1 MTKSKVM
8 ESNFPQSGRSNRGVV
23 GSVESA
29 AISAHVAMA
38 THQRDVAQR
47 CVAILSTT
55 VLPVDGTYEV
65 LTWVGPTPLGRDFP
79 REPGMT
85 QYIGHPTTKRI
96 VEDRF
101 YTRPP
106 ETPLFQGL
114 EVGQAALC
122 VSIAQGRSDRAQ
134 GGTAANQD
142 VSENDLVYRL
152 VLRIS

>member
-29 AISAHVAMA
+29 AISAYVAKDE
-38 THQRDVAQR
+38 HQRYVAQR

-79 REPGMT
+79 REPGMA
-85 QYIGHPTTKRI
+85 QYIGHPATKKI
-96 VEDRF
+96 VEERF
-101 YTRPP
+101 YTMPP
-106 ETPLFQGL
+106 PAPLFAGL
-114 EVGQAALC
+114 AVGQAALC
-122 VSIAQGRSDRAQ
+122 VSIQQGRSDRAQ
-134 GGTAANQD
+134 GGTAVNQD
-142 VSENDLVYRL
+142 VTVNDLIYRL